1 MGGLN
6 LIEFLRDGAGVR
18 VEPVVCRAGTLEG
31 LHRSLM
37 LFFTGKRRSADSV
50 LAVQRDAIT
59 RDEGT
64 TVATLCAMRDLAY
77 EMRDRLAEGDLEGF
91 GALLDRNWQLKRS
104 LTDGITNPEIDAWH
118 DRAPDAG
125 AAGAKLLGPVPRASC
140 S

>member
-59 RDEGT
+59 RDEG
-64 TVATLCAMRDLAY
+64 
-77 EMRDRLAEGDLEGF
+77 DLEGF